1 MKNCLRCRT
10 DENLESSIIEKARGW
25 RNLEVVL
32 EDEEYVARKQEA
44 ALVAEEAVEVLAVGR
59 RARSVG

>member
-1 MKNCLRCRT
+1 MVEPTEHYGKQEKETVGSDSVLHKGKELIGKVGLLTRT

-32 EDEEYVARKQEA
+32 IQP
-44 ALVAEEAVEVLAVGR
+44 
-59 RARSVG
+59 

>member
-1 MKNCLRCRT
+1 MGEELFTMQNGRELGIEYYR
-10 DENLESSIIEKARGW
+10 ESAR
-25 RNLEVVL
+25 L